1 MHFSRYGDPSAPT
14 MLLVHGGMLTG
25 SMWQQ
30 QVEAFSGMHHV
41 IIPDLPGHGESSDEP
56 IPSYDEIADELAN
69 QLQGKRDV
77 TAIGFSIGGQIVLSL
92 MARHPGL
99 VGNAIVISTLT
110 QEVVDSTWRRALNLS
125 PLPVP
130 RQRRSADA
138 FSNEKRSFRLPSA
151 LSSSETRT
159 LVVAG
164 EREQREVIVS
174 VAETAAAFKNGRA
187 LVVRGTGLDW
197 IIRRPGE
204 FNEAVAAWLA
214 GDTIAPNFQGR

>member
-1 MHFSRYGDPSAPT
+1 MHFSRYGDPSAPA

-30 QVEAFSGMHHV
+30 QVEAFSGTHHV
-41 IIPDLPGHGESSDEP
+41 IVPDLPGHGESSDEP
-56 IPSYDEIADELAN
+56 IPSYDEIADELAT

-92 MARHPGL
+92 VARHPGL
-99 VGNAIVISTLT
+99 VANAIVVSALT
-110 QEVVDSTWRRALNLS
+110 QEVVDPTWRRALSLS

-130 RQRRSADA
+130 LQRRSADA
-138 FSNEKRSFRLPSA
+138 FSDEKRSFRLPSA
-151 LSSSETRT
+151 LGASDTRT

-174 VAETAAAFKNGRA
+174 VAETAAAFQSGQA

-197 IIRRPGE
+197 IIQRPDD
-204 FNEAVAAWLA
+204 FNEAVATWLA
-214 GDTIAPNFQGR
+214 GDSVVL

>member
-1 MHFSRYGDPSAPT
+1 MHFSRYGHPSAPA

-30 QVEAFSGMHHV
+30 QVEAFSRTHHV
-41 IIPDLPGHGESSDEP
+41 IVPDLPGHGESSDEP
-56 IPSYDEIADELAN
+56 IPSYAEIADDLAT

-92 MARHPGL
+92 VARHPGL
-99 VGNAIVISTLT
+99 VGNAIVVSALT
-110 QEVVDSTWRRALNLS
+110 QEVVDPTWRRALSLS

-138 FSNEKRSFRLPSA
+138 FSDEKRAFRLPST
-151 LSSSETRT
+151 LSSSDTRT

-174 VAETAAAFKNGRA
+174 VAETAAAFQRGQA

-197 IIRRPGE
+197 IIQRPDE
-204 FNEAVAAWLA
+204 FNEAVATWLA
-214 GDTIAPNFQGR
+214 GDSVVL